1 MIELKGVSYQYPV
14 EGDRV
19 LLALDDINLKFKERE
34 FVAIIGPNGSGKT
47 TLGRLLNALLL
58 PTSGKIWVDDL
69 DTTDKNSQKSI
80 RLKVGMVFQNPDNQ
94 IISTSVEREI
104 AFGLENLALNYD
116 EMKNRVEW
124 ALKTFHLKDLKKNLP
139 HKLSGGEKQRV
150 TLASVLA
157 MKPKYLILDEPTSLL
172 DPNGKDQI
180 NALIEQLSKEITLI
194 HITQFPEEALFADR
208 ILVMDQGRIILDG
221 TPLEVFENIQKF
233 KKIGLGLPFAVEL
246 SYKLREKELKL
257 REGILKMDDLV
268 DELMSLKGGKSL
280 KKIISTQQSFDFL
293 VDLKGV
299 KQNKSV
305 NSSDASHIEVKDL
318 SYVYDEEWS
327 TEKKALDGINLE
339 ISKGDFVGLVGPTGS
354 GKSTL
359 VQQLNAL
366 LFPTSGEVIIDGINL
381 SEGSTAKSAGN
392 DKSAG
397 CFSGKK
403 VDLKMIRRKVGLV
416 FQFPELQL
424 FEETVY
430 EDIGFGPRNLGL
442 SEEEVNLKVK
452 TSLNQMGLDFEKFAY
467 RSPFSLSGGE
477 QRKVAIAGIL
487 ALNPEVLILDE
498 PTCGLDFQGVCQI
511 TNLLRKLNSDGIT
524 MILISHDMDLIAQL
538 CGKVILLNEGKLIF
552 YGEKGKFFERP
563 QMLSSSRLKL
573 PQTSLFL
580 SELAQR
586 GFKIDL
592 HIYTLDDVVSELI
605 RCFLFFKNFT

>member
-19 LLALDDINLKFKERE
+19 LLALDDINLKFKEGE

-58 PTSGKIWVDDL
+58 PTSGKLWVDDL

-124 ALKTFHLKDLKKNLP
+124 ALKIFHLRDLRKNPP

-172 DPNGKDQI
+172 DPNGKNQI

-221 TPLEVFENIQKF
+221 TPLEVFENIRKF

-246 SYKLREKELKL
+246 SSKLREKELKL

-305 NSSDASHIEVKDL
+305 NSSDALHIEVKDL

-339 ISKGDFVGLVGPTGS
+339 IAKGDFVGLIGPTGS

-381 SEGSTAKSAGN
+381 SEGSTTKNAGN

-397 CFSGKK
+397 CFSGEK

-430 EDIGFGPRNLGL
+430 DDIAFGPRNLGL

-524 MILISHDMDLIAQL
+524 MILISHDMDLIAQV
-538 CGKVILLNEGKLIF
+538 CGKIILLDEGKLVF
-552 YGEKGKFFERP
+552 YGEKNKFFESP
-563 QMLSSSRLKL
+563 QMLSSWQLKL

-592 HIYTLDDVVSELI
+592 HIYTLNDVVSELI
-605 RCFLFFKNFT
+605 RFF

>member
-1 MIELKGVSYQYPV
+1 MIELKEVSYQYPV

-19 LLALDDINLKFKERE
+19 LLALDDINLKFKESE

-58 PTSGKIWVDDL
+58 PTSGKLWVDDL

-124 ALKTFHLKDLKKNLP
+124 ALKIFHLRDLRKNPP

-246 SYKLREKELKL
+246 SSKLREKELKL

-280 KKIISTQQSFDFL
+280 KKIISTQQRFDFL

-339 ISKGDFVGLVGPTGS
+339 IAKGDFVGLVGPTGS

-366 LFPTSGEVIIDGINL
+366 LLPTSGEVIIDGINL

-430 EDIGFGPRNLGL
+430 DDIAFGPRNLGL

-511 TNLLRKLNSDGIT
+511 TNLLRKLNSEGIT

-538 CGKVILLNEGKLIF
+538 CGKIILLNEGKLIF
-552 YGEKGKFFERP
+552 YGGKDNFFESP

-605 RCFLFFKNFT
+605 RFF

>member
-1 MIELKGVSYQYPV
+1 MIEIKGVSYQYPL

-19 LLALDDINLKFKERE
+19 LLALDDMNLEFKERE

-104 AFGLENLALNYD
+104 AFGLENLALDYA
-116 EMKNRVEW
+116 EIKNRAEW
-124 ALKTFHLKDLKKNLP
+124 ALKAFHLEHLRRNPP

-180 NALIEQLSKEITLI
+180 NVLIEKLSKEMTVI
-194 HITQFPEEALFADR
+194 HITQFPEEALLASR
-208 ILVMDQGRIILDG
+208 ILVMNQGEIVLDG
-221 TPLEVFENIQKF
+221 TPLEVFRNIQEF
-233 KKIGLGLPFAVEL
+233 KKIGLGLPLPMEL
-246 SYKLREKELKL
+246 SSKLREKGLKL
-257 REGILKMDDLV
+257 KEGILKMDDLV
-268 DELMSLKGGKSL
+268 DELMNLKEGKPL
-280 KKIISTQQSFDFL
+280 KKIISTQHSFDFSD
-293 VDLKGV
+293 DLRGV
-299 KQNKSV
+299 KQNRSI
-305 NSSDASHIEVKDL
+305 NSSEASHIEVKDL
-318 SYVYDEEWS
+318 SYVYDRGWL
-327 TEKKALDGINLE
+327 TEKKALDGINLK
-339 ISKGDFVGLVGPTGS
+339 IAKGDFVGLVGPTGS

-366 LFPTSGEVIIDGINL
+366 LFPTTGEVIIDGISL
-381 SEGSTAKSAGN
+381 SEGSNTKSAGN

-424 FEETVY
+424 FEDTVY
-430 EDIGFGPRNLGL
+430 DDIAFGPRNLGL
-442 SEEEVNLKVK
+442 SVEEVNLRVK
-452 TSLNQMGLDFEKFAY
+452 TSLNQLGLDFEKFAY

-498 PTCGLDFQGVCQI
+498 PTCGLDFQGVYQI
-511 TNLLRKLNSDGIT
+511 TNLLKKLNSDGIT
-524 MILISHDMDLIAQL
+524 MILISHDMNLIAQVCEKIIFL
-538 CGKVILLNEGKLIF
+538 DEGKLIF
-552 YGEKGKFFERP
+552 YGEKDKFCERP
-563 QMLSSSRLKL
+563 RMLCSSRLKL
-573 PQTSLFL
+573 PQTSSFL

-605 RCFLFFKNFT
+605 RFF

>member
-1 MIELKGVSYQYPV
+1 MIELKEVSYQYPLD
-14 EGDRV
+14 GDRV
-19 LLALDDINLKFKERE
+19 LLALDNISLKFKEKE
-34 FVAIIGPNGSGKT
+34 FVALIGPNGSGKT

-58 PTSGKIWVDDL
+58 PTKGKVLVDDL
-69 DTTDKNSQKSI
+69 DTSDKNLQKLI
-80 RLKVGMVFQNPDNQ
+80 LLNVGMVFQNPDNQ
-94 IISTSVEREI
+94 IISTTVEREI
-104 AFGLENLALNYD
+104 AFGLENLALDYD

-124 ALKTFHLKDLKKNLP
+124 ALEAFHLKDLRKNPP

-157 MKPKYLILDEPTSLL
+157 IKPKYLVLDEPTSLL
-172 DPNGKDQI
+172 DPKGKDQI
-180 NALIEQLSKEITLI
+180 NILIEKLSREITII
-194 HITQFPEEALFADR
+194 HITQFPEEALLASR
-208 ILVMDQGRIILDG
+208 ILVMDQGRIVLDG
-221 TPLEVFENIQKF
+221 PPLEVFKNIQKL
-233 KKIGLGLPFAVEL
+233 KTIGLGLPFTVEL
-246 SYKLREKELKL
+246 SSKLREKELKL
-257 REGILKMDDLV
+257 MEDILKIDDLV
-268 DELMSLKGGKSL
+268 DELIRLKGDKSF
-280 KKIISTQQSFDFL
+280 KKIISTQQSFDFS
-293 VDLKGV
+293 VDLRGV

-305 NSSDASHIEVKDL
+305 NSSGASHIEIKDL

-359 VQQLNAL
+359 VQHLNAL
-366 LFPTSGEVIIDGINL
+366 LFPTTGEVIIDGINL
-381 SEGSTAKSAGN
+381 SEGSFHKGREN

-397 CFSGKK
+397 LASAKK
-403 VDLKMIRRKVGLV
+403 VDLKKIRQKVGLV

-430 EDIGFGPRNLGL
+430 DDIAFGPRNLGL
-442 SEEEVNLKVK
+442 SEGEVNLRVK
-452 TSLNQMGLDFEKFAY
+452 ASLNQMGLDFEKFAY

-511 TNLLRKLNSDGIT
+511 KDMMRKLNSCGIT

-538 CGKVILLNEGKLIF
+538 CEKIILLNEGKLIF
-552 YGEKGKFFERP
+552 YGEKDKFFEDH
-563 QMLSSSRLKL
+563 QMLFSTQLNL
-573 PQTSLFL
+573 PRPSLFL
-580 SELAQR
+580 LELAQR

-592 HIYTLDDVVSELI
+592 HIYTLDDVVSQLI
-605 RCFLFFKNFT
+605 KFF